1 MSEITTDQA
10 KLVQEHN
17 AREREIEKNKR
28 EAIEVAAGIFKIIS
42 DPSIVKITTADERHK
57 MCIEKNKNFA
67 QAFPLVLSKMSRD
80 LAYNE
85 SAFRKFLDKLHRD
98 PGQGMDG
105 VIERQADYAMYLY
118 QEQCKSN
125 GRHYNQKIAKQIR
138 SFELQHMSR
147 WAKDIKKKETSA
159 KSEYAEENK
168 RSLDERKKELLDFVT
183 QLPAEAGGKTLDEI
197 MQQDQDYMEMLRTT
211 NEPLDEPLDK
221 PHGVNLNP
229 DFDGDENPPP
239 SGYTEQQTPVASN
252 LEQDF
257 HVRAALQVRADA
269 DAVQCQQDWI
279 KDSNIAAWRKKI
291 TRKH

>member
-10 KLVQEHN
+10 KQVQEHN
-17 AREREIEKNKR
+17 AREREVEKNKR

-85 SAFRKFLDKLHRD
+85 AAFRKFLDKLHRD

-125 GRHYNQKIAKQIR
+125 GRHYSQKIAQQVR

-147 WAKDIKKKETSA
+147 WAKDIKKKESSA

-168 RSLDERKKELLDFVT
+168 RSLDERKKELLDFVS
-183 QLPAEAGGKTLDEI
+183 QLPAEASGKTLDEI

-211 NEPLDEPLDK
+211 NEPIANNDD
-221 PHGVNLNP
+221 VQ
-229 DFDGDENPPP
+229 PP
-239 SGYTEQQTPVASN
+239 SGYTEQQTQSEVQHEN
-252 LEQDF
+252 Q
-257 HVRAALQVRADA
+257 VRAALQVRAEA
-269 DAVQCQQDWI
+269 DAVLRHQDWI
-279 KDSNIAAWRKKI
+279 KDSNIATWRNKK
-291 TRKH
+291 TVKSGRVTQTNH